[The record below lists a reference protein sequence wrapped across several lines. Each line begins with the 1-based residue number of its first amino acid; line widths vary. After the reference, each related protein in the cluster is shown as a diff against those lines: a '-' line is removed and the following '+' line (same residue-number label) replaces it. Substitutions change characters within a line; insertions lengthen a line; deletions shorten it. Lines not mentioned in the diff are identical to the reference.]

1 MIDFAQLGINSIQKQ
16 IKPRDIFMAL
26 TEKDNK
32 YQYPRDVQGEVW
44 KQWFDVRENKDTII
58 KMNTGSGKTLVALLI
73 LQSCLNEGVGPALYV
88 VPDKYLVEQVIS
100 QAKALGIKVT
110 DTENDLA
117 YQRKKAILVIG
128 IQKLVNGKSIFG
140 LRKEN
145 NYSIG
150 SVVIDDMHACI
161 SCIQEQ
167 FSITVPRN
175 NILYKSLTEL
185 FWDDMNKQ
193 AEGRF
198 SEIINSQNTFDNMMV
213 PFWAWQEKIAQ
224 VYQILSANK
233 ENDVVKFKFDLIKDC
248 LKLAHC
254 YISTKE
260 VSIIPNCT
268 PIQKITSFD
277 EGVAEDFKA
286 KYLSLK
292 EQGIKGL
299 VIDLRDNGGGLV
311 AEALKIVDYIV
322 PKDQTALITV
332 DKEGKEEISKTKEDA
347 IITEPIVLLVNSSSA
362 SASEIMAGALKD
374 LKCATIVGTKT
385 YGKGVIQQLLTL
397 SNGAGLK
404 ITVEEYYTPNKTKIN
419 KVGITP
425 DYEILLET
433 SITREPTDANDT
445 QLNKAKEILKAK
457 IEN

>member
-1 MIDFAQLGINSIQKQ
+1 MEEDNKYIKRQKIYKIIMLMILTAFVTSILTAIYIVKLDGNTQTTNNSGVSSILNVLTSDSNLTKSLKGIETIVKSKYLNESDIDETSAIDGAIEGYINSLGDEYAEYIPADKMKEYTEG
-16 IKPRDIFMAL
+16 IMGNFVGIGIYMVKN
-26 TEKDNK
+26 TEKDL
-32 YQYPRDVQGEVW
+32 VQVLSPI
-44 KQWFDVRENKDTII
+44 RE
-58 KMNTGSGKTLVALLI
+58 S
-73 LQSCLNEGVGPALYV
+73 PA
-88 VPDKYLVEQVIS
+88 E
-100 QAKALGIKVT
+100 KAGIKAGDLITKVNGVSYTADQMSEMANTIKGEEGSKVT
-110 DTENDLA
+110 IEVLRGEQILTFEVTREKVNTNPVYSEKLEND
-117 YQRKKAILVIG
+117 IG
-128 IQKLVNGKSIFG
+128 YL
-140 LRKEN
+140 E
-145 NYSIG
+145 
-150 SVVIDDMHACI
+150 
-161 SCIQEQ
+161 
-167 FSITVPRN
+167 
-175 NILYKSLTEL
+175 
-185 FWDDMNKQ
+185 
-193 AEGRF
+193 
-198 SEIINSQNTFDNMMV
+198 
-213 PFWAWQEKIAQ
+213 
-224 VYQILSANK
+224 
-233 ENDVVKFKFDLIKDC
+233 
-248 LKLAHC
+248 
-254 YISTKE
+254 
-260 VSIIPNCT
+260 
-268 PIQKITSFD
+268 ITSFD

-311 AEALKIVDYIV
+311 AEALKIVDYSV

-332 DKEGKEEISKTKEDA
+332 DKDGKEEISKTKEDA

>member
-1 MIDFAQLGINSIQKQ
+1 MEEDNKYIKRQKIYKIIMLMILTAFVTSILTAIYIVKLDGNTQTTNNSGVSSILNVLTSDSNLTKSLKGIETIVKSKYLNESDIDETSAIDGAIEGYINSLGDEYAEYIPADKMKEYTEG
-16 IKPRDIFMAL
+16 IMGNFVGIGIYMVKN
-26 TEKDNK
+26 TEKDL
-32 YQYPRDVQGEVW
+32 VQVLSPI
-44 KQWFDVRENKDTII
+44 RE
-58 KMNTGSGKTLVALLI
+58 S
-73 LQSCLNEGVGPALYV
+73 PA
-88 VPDKYLVEQVIS
+88 E
-100 QAKALGIKVT
+100 KAGIKAGDLITKVNGVSYTADQMSEMANTIKGEEGSKVT
-110 DTENDLA
+110 IEVLRGEQILTFEVTREKVNTNPVYSEKLEND
-117 YQRKKAILVIG
+117 IG
-128 IQKLVNGKSIFG
+128 YL
-140 LRKEN
+140 E
-145 NYSIG
+145 
-150 SVVIDDMHACI
+150 
-161 SCIQEQ
+161 
-167 FSITVPRN
+167 
-175 NILYKSLTEL
+175 
-185 FWDDMNKQ
+185 
-193 AEGRF
+193 
-198 SEIINSQNTFDNMMV
+198 
-213 PFWAWQEKIAQ
+213 
-224 VYQILSANK
+224 
-233 ENDVVKFKFDLIKDC
+233 
-248 LKLAHC
+248 
-254 YISTKE
+254 
-260 VSIIPNCT
+260 
-268 PIQKITSFD
+268 ITSFD

-311 AEALKIVDYIV
+311 TEALKIVDYIV
-322 PKDQTALITV
+322 PKDQTTLITV
-332 DKEGKEEISKTKEDA
+332 DKDGKEEISKTKEDA

>member
-1 MIDFAQLGINSIQKQ
+1 MGTYISDKTETCFDEYSLIEKAEDGYKISVYSFKLHTGNPYQPHISESYSG
-16 IKPRDIFMAL
+16 DIFIS
-26 TEKDNK
+26 
-32 YQYPRDVQGEVW
+32 Y
-44 KQWFDVRENKDTII
+44 
-58 KMNTGSGKTLVALLI
+58 
-73 LQSCLNEGVGPALYV
+73 LY
-88 VPDKYLVEQVIS
+88 Y
-100 QAKALGIKVT
+100 G
-110 DTENDLA
+110 NDS
-117 YQRKKAILVIG
+117 YYER
-128 IQKLVNGKSIFG
+128 
-140 LRKEN
+140 RR
-145 NYSIG
+145 
-150 SVVIDDMHACI
+150 
-161 SCIQEQ
+161 QEY
-167 FSITVPRN
+167 R
-175 NILYKSLTEL
+175 
-185 FWDDMNKQ
+185 
-193 AEGRF
+193 
-198 SEIINSQNTFDNMMV
+198 
-213 PFWAWQEKIAQ
+213 
-224 VYQILSANK
+224 
-233 ENDVVKFKFDLIKDC
+233 
-248 LKLAHC
+248 
-254 YISTKE
+254 
-260 VSIIPNCT
+260 
-268 PIQKITSFD
+268 
-277 EGVAEDFKA
+277 

-332 DKEGKEEISKTKEDA
+332 DKDGKEEISKTKEDA

>member
-1 MIDFAQLGINSIQKQ
+1 MEEDNKYIKRQKIYKIIMLMILTAFVTSILTAIYIVKLDGNTQTTNNSGVSSILNVLTSDSNLTKSLKGIETIVKSKYLNESDIDETSAIDGAIEGYINSLGDEYAEYIPADKMKEYTEG
-16 IKPRDIFMAL
+16 IMGNFVGIGIYMVKN
-26 TEKDNK
+26 TEKDL
-32 YQYPRDVQGEVW
+32 VQVLSPI
-44 KQWFDVRENKDTII
+44 RE
-58 KMNTGSGKTLVALLI
+58 S
-73 LQSCLNEGVGPALYV
+73 PA
-88 VPDKYLVEQVIS
+88 E
-100 QAKALGIKVT
+100 KAGIKAGDSITKVNGVSYTADQMSEMANTIKGEEGSKVT
-110 DTENDLA
+110 IEVLRGEQILTFEVTREKVNTNPVYSEKLEND
-117 YQRKKAILVIG
+117 IG
-128 IQKLVNGKSIFG
+128 YL
-140 LRKEN
+140 E
-145 NYSIG
+145 
-150 SVVIDDMHACI
+150 
-161 SCIQEQ
+161 
-167 FSITVPRN
+167 
-175 NILYKSLTEL
+175 
-185 FWDDMNKQ
+185 
-193 AEGRF
+193 
-198 SEIINSQNTFDNMMV
+198 
-213 PFWAWQEKIAQ
+213 
-224 VYQILSANK
+224 
-233 ENDVVKFKFDLIKDC
+233 
-248 LKLAHC
+248 
-254 YISTKE
+254 
-260 VSIIPNCT
+260 
-268 PIQKITSFD
+268 ITSFD

-332 DKEGKEEISKTKEDA
+332 DKDGKEEISKTKEDA